1 MNNPENQLPLQPELS
16 NYLLKFA
23 ELLDVLSQS
32 KEEMTPV
39 DFVYVNYIRAF
50 AEEILEDQEHYI
62 SAHNITETI

>member
-1 MNNPENQLPLQPELS
+1 MNNPNQLPVQPELS
-16 NYLLKFA
+16 NYLLKCA

-32 KEEMTPV
+32 KEEMAPV